1 MWLTCGVLLL
11 WQVVGM
17 LGLFF
22 MPVPISMKQGYL
34 IVTGIVVAYIFTL
47 IPEWT
52 TWVLL
57 VAMAL
62 YDLCAVLTP
71 GGPLKVSKLRSCARL
86 LGMTQ

>member
-1 MWLTCGVLLL
+1 
-11 WQVVGM
+11 M

-22 MPVPISMKQGYL
+22 MPVPITMKQGYL

-71 GGPLKVSKLRSCARL
+71 GGPLKVGGTAGPQALNSERRMARWPDPE
-86 LGMTQ
+86 GAGGGC